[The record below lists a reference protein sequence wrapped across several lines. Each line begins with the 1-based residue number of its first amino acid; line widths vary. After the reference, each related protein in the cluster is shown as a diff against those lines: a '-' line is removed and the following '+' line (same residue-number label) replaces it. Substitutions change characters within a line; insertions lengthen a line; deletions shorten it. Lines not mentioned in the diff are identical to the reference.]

1 MFLRVKLDRTSTT
14 KKFVPTNGEETE
26 DWVRNPYHSSL
37 AKECITFTSANV
49 VTLFFFISP
58 RKVVQVGNVEVLEE
72 DPYSRNNR
80 DGTAVKLDV
89 STEVFTL
96 VMWYVSMRI
105 WLLECQKQNW

>member
-1 MFLRVKLDRTSTT
+1 MFLHVKLDRTSTT
-14 KKFVPTNGEETE
+14 KKFVATNGEETKDLGKKTVPLQSVE
-26 DWVRNPYHSSL
+26 GVHNIHERKRCDAV
-37 AKECITFTSANV
+37 
-49 VTLFFFISP
+49 FFISP
-58 RKVVQVGNVEVLEE
+58 RKVVQVGNVAVLEE

-96 VMWYVSMRI
+96 VMWCVSMRI